1 MKDQILSVSLI
12 VLLDHAEERISS
24 LYENIVR
31 HLEATEKSF
40 ELIFVDDGSRDKT
53 YALLQEISQK
63 DARVRVIRM
72 RARFGEAAAFDAG
85 LKNSRGEKVLF
96 ITERVRVNVSQ
107 LSNLLSALNESYD
120 FVVGRR
126 YPRRDSVLNRWVSR
140 WFNGL
145 VNRISKL
152 DLQDIN
158 SGVFA
163 AKRSVFES
171 LPTYGDLF
179 NFLPVLA
186 AQQGYKLTEV
196 DIEQM
201 PGTFRT
207 SRYFSEYIRR
217 LLDIVTVFF
226 LTRYS
231 KKPIHFMGFLGM
243 IFFFSGLIIELYLF
257 VYRIFQFG
265 PIAGRPLLI
274 LGALLLIIGIQ
285 MVSIGLLGEMI
296 IFTHAGEIEEY
307 NIEEIINNE

>member
-107 LSNLLSALNESYD
+107 LSNLLSALNESCD

-126 YPRRDSVLNRWVSR
+126 YPRRDSMLNRWVSR

-307 NIEEIINNE
+307 NIEEILN